1 MILGNAYICDF
12 VNDPKVI
19 EPDERFV
26 NVSPERRT
34 VSQHDSLVF
43 REKYLAVDVEF
54 LGTESGRKLNKSFL
68 KQLAK

>member
-1 MILGNAYICDF
+1 MILENSYICDF

-43 REKYLAVDVEF
+43 REEYLAVDVKF
-54 LGTESGRKLNKSFL
+54 LGTKSGRKLIKLFS
-68 KQLAK
+68 KAID